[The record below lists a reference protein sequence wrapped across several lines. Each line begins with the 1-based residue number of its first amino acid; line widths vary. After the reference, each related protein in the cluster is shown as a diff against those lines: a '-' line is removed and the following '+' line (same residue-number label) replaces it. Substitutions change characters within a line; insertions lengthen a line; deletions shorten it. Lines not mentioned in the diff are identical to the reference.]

1 MCLQKKR
8 CHVDHIDIECKVCF
22 PRVNFVL
29 LVRHHAGKLN
39 VDLQLF
45 FDHLVKRNAIM
56 VKINL
61 IRANSILRV
70 AATSLLLL
78 PIAPSFAQDANTN
91 SDFKITG
98 FVSIVGGKILSGNLD
113 ANYTGSSQLNGNN
126 CPCYTADWNNAGVY
140 TKDFSLKPESRVGIQ
155 ATYKPNANTTLVGQL
170 ASRGTDSTPNVQ
182 WAYAGYKL
190 DKNWE
195 IQVGRKRIP
204 LYYYSD
210 FQDIGVSYPWIT
222 PPPELYG
229 WEATNY
235 NGGSIRYNTNIGDA
249 NVTAT
254 VFMGSEKVKDSLYQK
269 LFYPGKTEVTWKK
282 LAGGDVEVNNGA
294 LTARAVYLKADVGTV
309 NVSSAIDNVAK
320 LSAYGIAV
328 NADFDTWFILSELT
342 QLKRDFTATNYT
354 ITAPAATIGVG
365 MRFGSW
371 TPFIN
376 FAKYTEKSTDLTQY
390 APSSFK
396 RSSITLRY
404 DIGSS
409 SAIKAQFDNNTD
421 VTNNFG
427 GSNRLFRVSYDRVF

>member
-1 MCLQKKR
+1 MIELSFTTTKKIFRLAAISFCLSP
-8 CHVDHIDIECKVCF
+8 F
-22 PRVNFVL
+22 SSGL
-29 LVRHHAGKLN
+29 
-39 VDLQLF
+39 
-45 FDHLVKRNAIM
+45 
-56 VKINL
+56 
-61 IRANSILRV
+61 
-70 AATSLLLL
+70 
-78 PIAPSFAQDANTN
+78 AQDAGSN
-91 SDFKITG
+91 SDLKITG
-98 FVSIVGGKILSGNLD
+98 FISVVGGKILNGSLD
-113 ANYTGSSQLNGNN
+113 ANYAGASQINAHD

-140 TKDFSLKPESRVGIQ
+140 SKDFSLKPESRVGIQ
-155 ATYKPNANTTLVGQL
+155 ATYKPNANTTFVGQL
-170 ASRGTDSTPNVQ
+170 ASRGADSTPNVQ

-195 IQVGRKRIP
+195 VQVGRKRIP

-235 NGGSIRYNTNIGDA
+235 NGGSIRYNA
-249 NVTAT
+249 NVGDSNITAS
-254 VFMGSEKVKDSLYQK
+254 VFMGAEKVKDSLYQK
-269 LFYPGKTEVTWKK
+269 LFYPGKTEIAWKK
-282 LAGGDVEVNNGA
+282 LAGGDIEANNGA
-294 LTARAVYLKADVGTV
+294 LTVRAVYLKAEVGTV
-309 NVSSAIDNVAK
+309 NIASAIDNVAK

-342 QLKRDFTATNYT
+342 QLKRDFTETQYT
-354 ITAPAATIGVG
+354 ITAPAVTIGAG

-376 FAKYTEKSTDLTQY
+376 FAKYTEKSTDLMQY

-409 SAIKAQFDNNTD
+409 SAIKAQYDKNTD

-427 GSNRLFRVSYDRVF
+427 GSNTLFRVSYDRVF